1 MVKEGSLPLAR
12 VGYAFI
18 DLCIQG
24 EKQEAHDR
32 SNLLVQGIYSIAMF
46 MIEHHIPM
54 GFIWYDRER
63 DVIHEEVV
71 EREEELL
78 WMFQELFRCKKT
90 HNESE
95 LIDRYLA
102 WEKGTQLEN
111 AMYLTVCDHG
121 DLENTGLVRE
131 RLEVMDL
138 RVRGDEFEDQ
148 E

>member
-1 MVKEGSLPLAR
+1 M
-12 VGYAFI
+12 
-18 DLCIQG
+18 
-24 EKQEAHDR
+24 
-32 SNLLVQGIYSIAMF
+32 
-46 MIEHHIPM
+46 
-54 GFIWYDRER
+54 
-63 DVIHEEVV
+63 IHEEVV